1 MGLRKEI
8 PSFKEYK
15 EFYQNPEFQEYKE
28 FYQNHTQDQ
37 LVKEKVLA
45 GAIG

>member
-1 MGLRKEI
+1 MGSQEEI